1 MPLSAAAAAWPI
13 LKAISSRVVIF
24 IVGFY
29 ASKADWSPPYMLSV
43 VIYGWKITGMDWT
56 GMKKQPESGTTVFV

>member
-24 IVGFY
+24 IGVY
-29 ASKADWSPPYMLSV
+29 ASKAVWSPPYMLSV
-43 VIYGWKITGMDWT
+43 VIHGWKITGMDWT